1 MYKTRVLL
9 TNATQ
14 RAERQNIFDAAEG
27 SIDIL
32 AGGGSQLQ
40 FSPREKAEFR
50 MRSCSVLYF
59 SGLKSFAVIKT
70 GKINSKDANFIN
82 NDKPTENSGQIKGE
96 HNKTYLRANGVRNAN
111 TVIMVG
117 KTDLFNIKSRHLI
130 DIFTPTR

>member
-1 MYKTRVLL
+1 M
-9 TNATQ
+9 
-14 RAERQNIFDAAEG
+14 
-27 SIDIL
+27 
-32 AGGGSQLQ
+32 
-40 FSPREKAEFR
+40 
-50 MRSCSVLYF
+50 
-59 SGLKSFAVIKT
+59 IKT

-96 HNKTYLRANGVRNAN
+96 HNTTYLRANGVRNAN